1 MMKNSTRNWL
11 FIVSILLIFINLIQS
26 VSAEKQIQ
34 VEFYYNKNC
43 STCIPQLKIVNS
55 IKAYYEEHSDAY
67 NETLIFQI
75 KDISINQSYRKD
87 YLDYAKTYGV
97 GYPVVIISNGTNLTI
112 IRKADITKQ
121 FLNETINSYLAG
133 LQLNETDLNVHS
145 IDVLFW
151 TIEINTSAYS
161 LPLLTIIIG
170 AVDSFNPC
178 AFFILIFL
186 LNLLIYVKSRRRM
199 LLIGSIFIFF
209 SGLFYFTFMVF
220 LNAIFAPATE
230 HIILFS
236 IIVGI
241 VALSI
246 GLLNIKDF
254 FFYKK
259 GASIG
264 IPEQKKPGIYKRM
277 RSLVKTHHLPAVLL
291 STIFLAISV
300 NVYELI
306 CTVIL
311 PTIYIHQLNVRGIS
325 DSLSM
330 WYIFFYNVIYVIP
343 LIIIV
348 FIFVF
353 TLSRKKLTEWHGQIL
368 KLFSGLMISSFG
380 TILIIDYKLLE
391 NIASPIIIL
400 IFALL
405 FTLIISYFWKI
416 FRAKSEKKPM
426 KPS

>member
-1 MMKNSTRNWL
+1 MKKSTRW
-11 FIVSILLIFINLIQS
+11 LIFFISFFLLFVSFIQS
-26 VSAEKQIQ
+26 ISAENQIK

-43 STCIPQLKIVNS
+43 STCIPKLNIVNS
-55 IKAYYEEHSDAY
+55 VNAYYAEHFDTH
-67 NETLIFQI
+67 NKTLSFQI
-75 KDISINQSYRKD
+75 KDISINQSYRKE

-97 GYPVVIISNGTNLTI
+97 GYPVVIISNTTNITI
-112 IRKADITKQ
+112 IRKADITKH

-133 LQLNETDLNVHS
+133 LQLNETDLDVHS
-145 IDVLFW
+145 IDFLFW
-151 TIEINTSAYS
+151 TIEINTSAHS
-161 LPLLTIIIG
+161 LPLLTIILG

-209 SGLFYFTFMVF
+209 SGLFYFSFMVF
-220 LNAIFAPATE
+220 LNAVFAPAAD

-241 VALSI
+241 SALSI

-259 GASIG
+259 GVSVG

-311 PTIYIHQLNVRGIS
+311 PTIYIHQLNVRGIT
-325 DSLSM
+325 DSLSV

-353 TLSRKKLTEWHGQIL
+353 SLSKKKLTEWHGQIL

-380 TILIIDYKLLE
+380 ALLIIDYKLLE
-391 NIASPIIIL
+391 NIASPVIIL

-405 FTLIISYFWKI
+405 VTLIISYFWKI
-416 FRAKSEKKPM
+416 FKQTSKKPII
-426 KPS
+426 PR